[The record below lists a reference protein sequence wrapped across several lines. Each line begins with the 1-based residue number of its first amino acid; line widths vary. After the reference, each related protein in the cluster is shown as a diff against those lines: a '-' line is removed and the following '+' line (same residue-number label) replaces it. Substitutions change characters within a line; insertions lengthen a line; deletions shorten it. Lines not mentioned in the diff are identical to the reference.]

1 MNQNIISPIESNVN
15 SKPELSNGQKFL
27 FPKVDIRESEN
38 ELVLLAEMPGI
49 SPSNVQL
56 YFEKGNLTIHGKV
69 KPSPV
74 VGKVLLDETHSLD
87 YYRVFT
93 LNDGIDVDKIT
104 ADYKLGVLVVH
115 LPRADIAKPR
125 QIKVS
130 SN

>member
-38 ELVLLAEMPGI
+38 EFLLLAEMPGI

-69 KPSPV
+69 KPNPV

-104 ADYKLGVLVVH
+104 ADYKLGVLEVH

>member
-15 SKPELSNGQKFL
+15 SRPELSNGQKFL

-69 KPSPV
+69 KPNPV
-74 VGKVLLDETHSLD
+74 VGKVLLDETHLLD